1 MKLGIKIAIGLG
13 VLYTLV
19 AASEGFIIKEA
30 SNQIPQL
37 TDMENTAIQ
46 VSDHADDLLSDVLS
60 VQLDVVQ
67 VQQYLSDI
75 SATRGMDGMDDGLAK
90 AEENAQKF
98 DEDMRS
104 ALSHAQALGLNDLRT
119 ALKSVQSQFPSFYQ
133 TGQEMAKVYV
143 SGGPK
148 AGNQL
153 MTKFDPQADAME
165 KALNIVVSK
174 AKAAIAANLDGLAKR
189 SKSLKEGGQGIL
201 STAWGTLVF
210 SWVSASL
217 INLAIIF
224 YLNRRFKILNTDVQ
238 TVLDQN
244 FDKPL
249 QLSPNRQDEF
259 GPTARAL
266 HEFVAKAKEIVA
278 MQSSRKEADQR
289 ASERRK
295 ADREKMAE
303 DLENQIGRIAKSV
316 ASAAQQLDMSARNL
330 TVVTSNSQEKVQSVS
345 HAVEEAAS
353 SVETVAAASEELSAS
368 SREIASHVD
377 RANKIAEHA
386 AVEAQRTDELVRGLV
401 EAASKIGDVINLI
414 HDIAA
419 QTNLLALNATIEAA
433 RAGDAG
439 KGFAVVANEVKSLA
453 NQTAKATDEIA
464 LQIADVQHKTDG
476 AVEAIKAIADTI
488 DQMSDVSSA
497 IMMAVT
503 QQSDATL
510 EITRNIQRANTGT
523 RDAAESASA
532 VSTDTQEGNRGAHE
546 VLGAADE
553 LNSQAEA
560 LQSVLDNFLA
570 SFRLGGSTT
579 LQWGDN
585 WLTGNAVIDA
595 DHKKLVEMVNELS
608 IAFIEN
614 HARDVVG
621 KTLKGLVD
629 YTHEHFAREEVIWT
643 DGKLSSLTE
652 HKAVHAKLLKQVDDF
667 AAEFKGGT
675 SEVSDELLAFLR
687 TWLIEHVFQT
697 DKAAVAKIKV
707 KKAH

>member
-1 MKLGIKIAIGLG
+1 M
-13 VLYTLV
+13 
-19 AASEGFIIKEA
+19 
-30 SNQIPQL
+30 
-37 TDMENTAIQ
+37 
-46 VSDHADDLLSDVLS
+46 
-60 VQLDVVQ
+60 
-67 VQQYLSDI
+67 
-75 SATRGMDGMDDGLAK
+75 
-90 AEENAQKF
+90 
-98 DEDMRS
+98 
-104 ALSHAQALGLNDLRT
+104 
-119 ALKSVQSQFPSFYQ
+119 
-133 TGQEMAKVYV
+133 
-143 SGGPK
+143 
-148 AGNQL
+148 
-153 MTKFDPQADAME
+153 
-165 KALNIVVSK
+165 
-174 AKAAIAANLDGLAKR
+174 
-189 SKSLKEGGQGIL
+189 
-201 STAWGTLVF
+201 
-210 SWVSASL
+210 
-217 INLAIIF
+217 
-224 YLNRRFKILNTDVQ
+224 
-238 TVLDQN
+238 
-244 FDKPL
+244 
-249 QLSPNRQDEF
+249 
-259 GPTARAL
+259 
-266 HEFVAKAKEIVA
+266 
-278 MQSSRKEADQR
+278 
-289 ASERRK
+289 
-295 ADREKMAE
+295 
-303 DLENQIGRIAKSV
+303 
-316 ASAAQQLDMSARNL
+316 
-330 TVVTSNSQEKVQSVS
+330 
-345 HAVEEAAS
+345 
-353 SVETVAAASEELSAS
+353 
-368 SREIASHVD
+368 
-377 RANKIAEHA
+377 
-386 AVEAQRTDELVRGLV
+386 
-401 EAASKIGDVINLI
+401 
-414 HDIAA
+414 
-419 QTNLLALNATIEAA
+419 
-433 RAGDAG
+433 
-439 KGFAVVANEVKSLA
+439 
-453 NQTAKATDEIA
+453 
-464 LQIADVQHKTDG
+464 QIADVQHKTDG